1 MPESANPQL
10 ENGHTRVANELL
22 EAIIKYPFYAT
33 EYKIVRI
40 VIRNTYGWN
49 KKEALMSYGMIAKEI
64 DVSISYVK
72 KIMKNLIKNI
82 VILKAKQKNRNL
94 LALNKTYTSWG
105 CG

>member
-1 MPESANPQL
+1 
-10 ENGHTRVANELL
+10 
-22 EAIIKYPFYAT
+22 
-33 EYKIVRI
+33 
-40 VIRNTYGWN
+40 
-49 KKEALMSYGMIAKEI
+49 MSYGMIAKEI